1 MVRHNN
7 QLPDNLPQLQN
18 LIKRDS
24 ESYKEEFLQQ
34 YRHFLSTIELFRLSP
49 SENNKQFDDLVM
61 FLSQVSPCIIFGG
74 KLCFNYY

>member
-24 ESYKEEFLQQ
+24 ESYKEE
-34 YRHFLSTIELFRLSP
+34 
-49 SENNKQFDDLVM
+49 
-61 FLSQVSPCIIFGG
+61 VSS
-74 KLCFNYY
+74 